1 VGEDEVGL
9 LALGVDGED
18 GWLELAGIDGYEVL
32 CVIGLSVRT
41 HLIMYSEKTDEIAC
55 TGTLSAFPSLSA

>member
-18 GWLELAGIDGYEVL
+18 GWLKLAGIDGYKVL
-32 CVIGLSVRT
+32 CVT
-41 HLIMYSEKTDEIAC
+41 
-55 TGTLSAFPSLSA
+55 